1 MFLHIYEAVCLF
13 GSVFVFLSATC
24 MKSLVTLGIHTLSLS
39 IYLCIFLSLIFFSV
53 SLYFSLCFREFVQ
66 LSMCPFFCLSLSIC
80 WVCSLFLSLSLL
92 YLYLSLYF
100 SLSLLHTQTV
110 AFLSVSLVNL
120 FHLISVASFSFCHFF
135 ISLSW
140 FSLNLSLS
148 LSLCCISLS
157 CISLSVQFLLNLR
170 SKENDFFEAGQPTKS
185 LCKCC
190 NYGCLENCIFQ
201 YFSRE
206 INFLDVFSGF
216 CEKRN
221 LHCR

>member
-1 MFLHIYEAVCLF
+1 MSFL
-13 GSVFVFLSATC
+13 
-24 MKSLVTLGIHTLSLS
+24 LSLAL
-39 IYLCIFLSLIFFSV
+39 YLF
-53 SLYFSLCFREFVQ
+53 
-66 LSMCPFFCLSLSIC
+66 
-80 WVCSLFLSLSLL
+80 SLFLVSVSIFVVPFSLVI
-92 YLYLSLYF
+92 

>member
-120 FHLISVASFSFCHFF
+120 FHLISVASFFVFLFLSLFHFSLLVLSEF
-135 ISLSW
+135 LSLSL
-140 FSLNLSLS
+140 LNLSL
-148 LSLCCISLS
+148 LHISLG
-157 CISLSVQFLLNLR
+157 SVPPQF
-170 SKENDFFEAGQPTKS
+170 K
-185 LCKCC
+185 
-190 NYGCLENCIFQ
+190 I
-201 YFSRE
+201 
-206 INFLDVFSGF
+206 
-216 CEKRN
+216 
-221 LHCR
+221 

>member
-1 MFLHIYEAVCLF
+1 MHEVPSHIRYTH
-13 GSVFVFLSATC
+13 S
-24 MKSLVTLGIHTLSLS
+24 LSLYLPMYISFSHFFLCLS
-39 IYLCIFLSLIFFSV
+39 ILLSLFPWVCAAFYV
-53 SLYFSLCFREFVQ
+53 SFL
-66 LSMCPFFCLSLSIC
+66 LSLALYLF
-80 WVCSLFLSLSLL
+80 SLFLVSVSIFVVPFSLVI
-92 YLYLSLYF
+92 